1 MPVNVIVTV
10 TAVLQSVK
18 MWKATSKSKA
28 GVSGKSLVFN
38 ANDYETN
45 SIIIIGQQF
54 IRGLE
59 STYISIFFLTESETL
74 LRKEILV
81 LNDNLTCFTGGLKA
95 EGKNFLNLVIYSDV
109 IIAVLSKY
117 VNKNFTNPT
126 WKQLENI
133 IIAILSNLNP
143 HSLATSE
150 TDPRDFQT
158 LCSSASDRPSC

>member
-10 TAVLQSVK
+10 TAVLQAVK

-59 STYISIFFLTESETL
+59 STYISIFFLKESETL

-81 LNDNLTCFTGGLKA
+81 LNDNLTCFTGLKA

-109 IIAVLSKY
+109 IIAVLPKY

-143 HSLATSE
+143 HSVATSE